1 MRFSGGSSSGSVQQ
15 GDSVA
20 NTSLSHKCGVNSD
33 TLYDRELVLKELDSF
48 LKKSNSYYK
57 EFSFMGFFVYDLTD
71 PPNFYKSERQGVK
84 EEGCINFINHHLY
97 HFAPASLPSSTSHIL
112 FLEDGKLK
120 VFEAINCPWSKD
132 KLTDVVRYVQEKPKD
147 DQNKENTLTRL
158 KHYRRYGTYWTVDS
172 TEYTCGEEPPPN
184 SDKLY
189 SRRSVLYQFRD
200 SLVTGP
206 VAGGQKIWPRLIE
219 ADRAIGFFVYDLTE
233 PVNKQTSMLERIEF
247 KNNHVYHFASI
258 DSPFSFSNIA
268 VLEDGKLK
276 IFKAVNCEGKG
287 DSLEDVIRY
296 LNDRVKQDPRRNEII
311 NQVRNFRE
319 YGVYVSDNDLSKPQ
333 CEILVG
339 DKSLHDE

>member
-1 MRFSGGSSSGSVQQ
+1 
-15 GDSVA
+15 
-20 NTSLSHKCGVNSD
+20 
-33 TLYDRELVLKELDSF
+33 
-48 LKKSNSYYK
+48 
-57 EFSFMGFFVYDLTD
+57 
-71 PPNFYKSERQGVK
+71 
-84 EEGCINFINHHLY
+84 
-97 HFAPASLPSSTSHIL
+97 
-112 FLEDGKLK
+112 
-120 VFEAINCPWSKD
+120 
-132 KLTDVVRYVQEKPKD
+132 
-147 DQNKENTLTRL
+147 
-158 KHYRRYGTYWTVDS
+158 
-172 TEYTCGEEPPPN
+172 
-184 SDKLY
+184 
-189 SRRSVLYQFRD
+189 
-200 SLVTGP
+200 
-206 VAGGQKIWPRLIE
+206 
-219 ADRAIGFFVYDLTE
+219 
-233 PVNKQTSMLERIEF
+233 MLERIEF